1 MAVNDYFLLHH
12 SHGAEMIAIVLKTG
26 TMTSQTN
33 TRFTAMVKFV
43 RSSKLVTLSELVV
56 IQAGYPF
63 RGAIQSIPTGSVKAV
78 QAKDISELG
87 ELSCDDLIVTE
98 LSGKR
103 EADWLKQGDILFIGK
118 GARHIA
124 CFVDKDLERTTCA
137 PSLFLLHLKPRW
149 LNLVDPLFIAWQL
162 NQMPLQQYFQRSA
175 EGSMQISIRKAVL
188 ASAPIALPDIQTQ
201 RTIAKLYSASL
212 KENALLYK
220 LINNRQQQ
228 LNAIATELM
237 NSSEI

>member
-1 MAVNDYFLLHH
+1 MTEAVF
-12 SHGAEMIAIVLKTG
+12 
-26 TMTSQTN
+26 
-33 TRFTAMVKFV
+33 
-43 RSSKLVTLSELVV
+43 SSNLVTLSELVI

-87 ELSCDDLIVTE
+87 VLCCDDLILTE

-103 EADWLKQGDILFIGK
+103 EADWLKQGDILFIAK
-118 GARHIA
+118 GARHVA
-124 CFVDKDLERTTCA
+124 SFVDRDLERTTCA
-137 PSLFLLHLKPRW
+137 PSLFLLHIKPQ
-149 LNLVDPLFIAWQL
+149 LLDLVDPLFITWQL

-175 EGSMQISIRKAVL
+175 EGSMQISIRKPVL
-188 ASAPIALPDIQTQ
+188 AAAPIALPDLQTQ
-201 RTIAKLYSASL
+201 RTIAKLYHASL

-228 LNAIATELM
+228 LNAIAAELM
-237 NSSEI
+237 QSTEQ

>member
-1 MAVNDYFLLHH
+1 MTEAVF
-12 SHGAEMIAIVLKTG
+12 
-26 TMTSQTN
+26 
-33 TRFTAMVKFV
+33 
-43 RSSKLVTLSELVV
+43 SSNLVTLSELVI

-87 ELSCDDLIVTE
+87 VLCCDDLIVTE

-103 EADWLKQGDILFIGK
+103 EADWLKQGDILFIAK
-118 GARHIA
+118 GAKHVA
-124 CFVDKDLERTTCA
+124 SFVDRDLERTTCA
-137 PSLFLLHLKPRW
+137 PSLFLLHIKPQW
-149 LNLVDPLFIAWQL
+149 LDLVDPLFITWQL

-175 EGSMQISIRKAVL
+175 EGSMQISIRKPVL
-188 ASAPIALPDIQTQ
+188 AAAPIALPDLQTQ
-201 RTIAKLYSASL
+201 RTIAKLYHASL

-228 LNAIATELM
+228 LNAIAAELM
-237 NSSEI
+237 QSTEQ